1 MLIFFPQVSYVV
13 AKKFN
18 ASKRA
23 KRPAGVKGKY
33 KQVDPRMKKDTQKKR
48 GNATQKKN
56 QKRAP
61 KGKKVVRAQQQPQRG

>member
-1 MLIFFPQVSYVV
+1 M

-23 KRPAGVKGKY
+23 KRPAGMKGKY

-61 KGKKVVRAQQQPQRG
+61 KGKKVRQQQQPQRG

>member
-1 MLIFFPQVSYVV
+1 M

-56 QKRAP
+56 QKRGL
-61 KGKKVVRAQQQPQRG
+61 KGKKARPQQQPRQG

>member
-1 MLIFFPQVSYVV
+1 MTFFQVSYVV

-23 KRPAGVKGKY
+23 KRPAGVKGHY

-56 QKRAP
+56 QKRGL
-61 KGKKVVRAQQQPQRG
+61 KGKKARPQQQPQRG